1 MATNWA
7 KEVSLQTGG
16 LESITEE
23 QWTQILQ
30 KLRLHAWRRYKSL
43 HDKLGLDL
51 DDVVHQAL
59 ADTLEGKRHWPKEEV
74 DLFYFLCSV
83 VKSIVSHRL
92 EQEKRK
98 VSIESFE
105 SNYSREGSDLASVEV
120 MITGSIGE
128 YLRYESIYNRLV
140 YDRLIEK
147 MYELVTGDEVLINI
161 VGLWSKDP
169 DLKPSEIAEELGLSI
184 VEMRNAQKR
193 LRRRL
198 KELRGKQNV

>member
-7 KEVSLQTGG
+7 KEVPPQRGG

-23 QWTQILQ
+23 QWTHILQ
-30 KLRLHAWRRYKSL
+30 KLRLHTWRRYGSL
-43 HDKLGLDL
+43 RDRLGLDL

-59 ADTLEGKRHWPKEEV
+59 VDTLEGKRRWPKEEV

-83 VKSIVSHRL
+83 VKSIISHRL

-98 VSIESFE
+98 VSIEGIE
-105 SNYSREGSDLASVEV
+105 SNYSKEDSDLASVEA
-120 MITGSIGE
+120 MSSGYIGE

-140 YDRLIEK
+140 YDLLIER
-147 MYELVTGDEVLINI
+147 MYELVKDDQELINI
-161 VGLWSKDP
+161 VDLWSKDP
-169 DLKPSEIAEELGLSI
+169 SLKPSELAEVLGLSI
-184 VEMRNAQKR
+184 GEIRNAQKR

-198 KELRGKQNV
+198 KDLRGK